1 MKTVTYTL
9 FSFFFLFIISSCK
22 ENEPIIIDPKT
33 PFQVVFDNKFSII
46 ENRYAAF
53 LSDKDGKTLAFR
65 WLNGED
71 TTQLTIGDWGA
82 TLPQPDLTL
91 IRIQKIV
98 SSVGVDSSLY
108 VQTFTGIKNGTS
120 LLLDQK
126 EYERTTFLNF
136 TLTGVT
142 SVDTIIVPDG
152 LTFSKPSNL
161 NNFTGVYRVQHT
173 GKIWFRLR
181 VNGEDFWR
189 YMFFD
194 NVQADQLT
202 AELPI
207 ALLPHQEKPKTI
219 ALPYIT
225 NWKFRVDG
233 ILDTSRNEY
242 LALGDLSRAPGGA
255 SFSFSELKVF
265 EPIPFDPIPNPPFY
279 SGYRIKFSGINVD
292 GNGYHLDDY
301 FTSIPSTLPQPT
313 FSIEPGIFS
322 DNRLV
327 ACKTTGTFDA
337 MVFIRKK
344 EGNTS
349 ITWETFHH
357 PMANIE
363 YRLPD
368 IPLQIATT
376 YPDLSQYNFNQQ
388 VNGRAESY
396 TRKNGYEEVIQSI
409 FRDIDPFWRTKA
421 GYLGLEKVL

>member
-1 MKTVTYTL
+1 MKFLQSFIFYL
-9 FSFFFLFIISSCK
+9 SLALFFFSCK
-22 ENEPIIIDPKT
+22 EKDPIIIDPKT
-33 PFQVVFDNKFSII
+33 PFQIVFDNKYSII

-53 LSDKDGKTLAFR
+53 LSDQDGKTLAFR

-71 TTQLTIGDWGA
+71 TTQLTIEDWDA
-82 TLPQPDLTL
+82 ALPQPDLTL
-91 IRIQKIV
+91 IKIQKIQ
-98 SSVGVDSSLY
+98 SSINVDSSLF
-108 VQTFTGIKNGTS
+108 VQTFTKINNGTS
-120 LLLDQK
+120 ILLDQK

-136 TLTGVT
+136 TLTGVN

-152 LTFSKPSNL
+152 LTFAKPSDL

-194 NVQADQLT
+194 NVQTDQLT

-207 ALLPHQEKPKTI
+207 ALLPHQESPKTI

-233 ILDTSRNEY
+233 IIDTSSNEY

-279 SGYRIKFSGINVD
+279 TGYRIKFSGINVD
-292 GNGYHLDDY
+292 GNGYHIDDY
-301 FTSIPSTLPQPT
+301 FASIPSTLQQPT
-313 FSIEPGIFS
+313 FGIEPGIFS

-327 ACKTTGTFDA
+327 ACKTTGNFDA

-344 EGNTS
+344 EGNPS
-349 ITWETFHH
+349 ITWETYHQ
-357 PMANIE
+357 PTANIE

-368 IPLQIATT
+368 IPLQISTT

-409 FRDIDPFWRTKA
+409 FKDIDPFWRTKA